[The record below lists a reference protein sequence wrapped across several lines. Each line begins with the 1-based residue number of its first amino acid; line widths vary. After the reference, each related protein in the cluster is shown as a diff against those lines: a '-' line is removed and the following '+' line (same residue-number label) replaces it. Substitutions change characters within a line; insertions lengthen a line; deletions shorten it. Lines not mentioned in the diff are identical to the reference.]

1 MSKKAV
7 AAIAID
13 FSQFI
18 GEADDAFEPVS
29 CADAGA
35 LVHLIEAAP
44 IVEAKASRPVTLRA
58 SSQDRP
64 CKRVWDIADAMKGQR
79 RCDIIRACEAAG
91 IATNTART
99 QYQQWYALNK
109 PA

>member
-1 MSKKAV
+1 MTKKANQ
-7 AAIAID
+7 AIAID

-18 GEADDAFEPVS
+18 GEADDIFEPVS

-35 LVHLIEAAP
+35 IVQLIEVRPEA
-44 IVEAKASRPVTLRA
+44 EAKAAKAVAVRA
-58 SSQDRP
+58 SSQARP

-79 RCDIIRACEAAG
+79 RCDIIRACEAEG